1 MRYSVHLYVLFFSLS
16 LFGCNNQNS
25 STPTAAPG
33 TPGSS
38 LERVTLALNWY
49 PEAEHGGFYTAQL
62 EGYFAEEGLKV
73 EIIPGGPGAP
83 VVPMVAGRTV
93 DFAVGNADQVILGR
107 AQQANVVALMT
118 PLQKSPRCIM
128 VHAESNI
135 TSFDQLENMTVAMN
149 GGRSFAAYL
158 QSQLPLTGVNI
169 VPYNGNLIPFLE
181 DKNFATQGYVFS
193 EPFTAKE
200 KGANPHTLMVYDMGF
215 NPYTSLLMTS
225 DSLKKENPVLVQK
238 MTRACIKG
246 WQKYLADPAA
256 TNTHLHKLNPELSDE
271 MLEFGVEAI
280 RPLCELPEAGELTFG
295 QMTLKRWTT
304 LIDQMIEAKVIEG
317 DRVKAGECFLA
328 LPGE

>member
-1 MRYSVHLYVLFFSLS
+1 MRSPVHLFVLFFGLILLGCGKQDSSLPS
-16 LFGCNNQNS
+16 PSPGLP
-25 STPTAAPG
+25 STP
-33 TPGSS
+33 
-38 LERVTLALNWY
+38 LEKVTLALNWY

-62 EGYFAEEGLKV
+62 EGYFAEEGIEV

-83 VVPMVAGRTV
+83 VVPMVATGRV

-135 TSFDQLENMTVAMN
+135 TSFEQLENMTVAMN

-158 QSQLPLTGVNI
+158 QSQLPLKGVKI
-169 VPYNGNLIPFLE
+169 VPYNGNLLPFLE

-193 EPFTAKE
+193 EPFTAKA

-225 DSLKKENPVLVQK
+225 DSLKNKNPVLVQK

-246 WQKYLADPAA
+246 WQKYLEDPDA
-256 TNTHLHKLNPELSDE
+256 TNTHIRTLNSELSDG
-271 MLEFGVEAI
+271 LLKFGVESI
-280 RPLCELPEAGELTFG
+280 RPLCELPEDDELTFG
-295 QMTLKRWTT
+295 QMTLERWTT
-304 LIDQMIEAKVIEG
+304 LIDQMIEAKVIER
-317 DRVKAGECFLA
+317 DRVDAEGCFLA
-328 LPGE
+328 LPE